1 VERGPPNESE
11 REREGGRERERE
23 RDKLRVGQK
32 SDIFSCLPVSDKHG
46 VKHLIRGNGGNR
58 GLNWHNGVSQPVP
71 PLLPV
76 QPPERCVSVW
86 GSTMAWGGRQTQK
99 PWVSRVKVK
108 VGSKGFQNI

>member
-23 RDKLRVGQK
+23 INCGLDKK

-76 QPPERCVSVW
+76 Q
-86 GSTMAWGGRQTQK
+86 
-99 PWVSRVKVK
+99 WVSRVKVK